1 MYIHFTHIYNSSLF
15 ASKPTFARIVFLR
28 QGGRWVTETGTHSV
42 KILTENDTKT
52 HRAHRVGDVKNTRF
66 SQTLPST
73 KVEKSKERKRDYEL
87 QYGQRLHIESTN
99 VLDAFIQQPA

>member
-1 MYIHFTHIYNSSLF
+1 MYIHFTRIYNSSLF

-28 QGGRWVTETGTHSV
+28 QGGRRVNGKGTHNV
-42 KILTENDTKT
+42 KILTENKTKT

-73 KVEKSKERKRDYEL
+73 KAEKSKESKR
-87 QYGQRLHIESTN
+87 R
-99 VLDAFIQQPA
+99 